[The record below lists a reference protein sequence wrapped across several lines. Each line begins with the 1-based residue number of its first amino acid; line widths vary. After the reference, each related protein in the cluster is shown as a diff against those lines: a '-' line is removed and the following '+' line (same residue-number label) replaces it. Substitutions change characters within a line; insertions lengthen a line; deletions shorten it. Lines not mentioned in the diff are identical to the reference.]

1 MVYLTRRKAANAI
14 ITGVVMIVGG
24 AASLYV
30 GYLIAGNLD
39 AQFNSL
45 ATQQNLSTDYTSGIS
60 NVRNIVIGVF
70 GLIGIALFVVGASL
84 VIRSLGLMGG

>member
-1 MVYLTRRKAANAI
+1 MYLMRRKAANAI

-24 AASLYV
+24 AAALYV

-39 AQFNSL
+39 TQFNRLVS
-45 ATQQNLSTDYTSGIS
+45 QQNVSTEYSEGIT
-60 NVRNIVIGVF
+60 NVRSIVIGVF
-70 GLIGIALFVVGASL
+70 GLIGVSLFVVGASL